1 MELLAPN
8 ASSIKLYRQAKRI
21 LKTTSRA
28 KEPSWY
34 QEANEL
40 NLQWHLWIGPHT
52 AASALYNKSL
62 KQWWDGP
69 DLPPVGFEKDAHGT
83 RAGLDTPSR
92 AALHEIV
99 RKLLSSKEY
108 GGKAKSLGIILH
120 LADGIRIRELAPEFA
135 ADDDFENL
143 NELLISAPEVALG
156 DDTVDNSDGQWRLLP
171 LLGIQDGEK
180 RSLAVQ
186 VSATL
191 LPIATEF
198 RNYGVMRN
206 IPVIVNTRSAQLE
219 AITGL
224 AYLLPEIQKA
234 GSGATLALIHFEAM
248 TLLFSTGNRGE
259 LQLVRPLMHRG
270 TNRLG
275 PTEIHDVISQTAALL
290 DIKDPNLVLVSLAGM
305 SEEELVA
312 SLESYRTQFPQA
324 RFTCINTQKT
334 PLTGWVPG
342 GRLEFAVS
350 VMDAPPGT
358 DEAPFQKQLRERW
371 TSQDFYGSSRDE
383 KAKMPSRSDLRLLK
397 YSGIAQK
404 LALAV
409 ILAFAGWTGA
419 DFFVKMRS
427 EAWQL
432 APDGAQEMEVTLAK
446 LQKERAEWQHWEG
459 LLEKR
464 SEGWLAMEALLELFP
479 ANGGVILRTANYR
492 AESDAAQQDKHEVGV
507 KRHWEVSGYANPEI
521 ATQLPTLGSRTRV
534 AELLNQIAK
543 ENHADYLLVDS
554 NTRDLEVTLQQKQGS
569 MPPSIEFPA
578 KMARHFRTAFE
589 LSITQ
594 SLSPEDKLAI
604 NINPLK
610 SE

>member
-69 DLPPVGFEKDAHGT
+69 DLPPVAFEKDAHGT

-312 SLESYRTQFPQA
+312 SLEFYRTQFPQA

-358 DEAPFQKQLRERW
+358 DEAPFQKQLRER
-371 TSQDFYGSSRDE
+371 
-383 KAKMPSRSDLRLLK
+383 
-397 YSGIAQK
+397 
-404 LALAV
+404 
-409 ILAFAGWTGA
+409 
-419 DFFVKMRS
+419 
-427 EAWQL
+427 
-432 APDGAQEMEVTLAK
+432 
-446 LQKERAEWQHWEG
+446 
-459 LLEKR
+459 
-464 SEGWLAMEALLELFP
+464 
-479 ANGGVILRTANYR
+479 
-492 AESDAAQQDKHEVGV
+492 
-507 KRHWEVSGYANPEI
+507 
-521 ATQLPTLGSRTRV
+521 
-534 AELLNQIAK
+534 
-543 ENHADYLLVDS
+543 
-554 NTRDLEVTLQQKQGS
+554 
-569 MPPSIEFPA
+569 
-578 KMARHFRTAFE
+578 
-589 LSITQ
+589 
-594 SLSPEDKLAI
+594 
-604 NINPLK
+604 
-610 SE
+610 